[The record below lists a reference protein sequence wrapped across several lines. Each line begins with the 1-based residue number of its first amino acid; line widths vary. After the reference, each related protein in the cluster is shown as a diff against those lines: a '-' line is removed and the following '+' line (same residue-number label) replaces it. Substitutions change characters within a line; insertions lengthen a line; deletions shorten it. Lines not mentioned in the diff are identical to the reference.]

1 MIVLKGILLT
11 VLILSSISLIGLIL
25 LQRSKSEGL
34 GLAFASTSESLLELE
49 REMPSKAT
57 VVLDVV
63 FMATVLILGI
73 PQNKIQL

>member
-34 GLAFASTSESLLELE
+34 G
-49 REMPSKAT
+49 
-57 VVLDVV
+57 
-63 FMATVLILGI
+63 
-73 PQNKIQL
+73 